1 MPERVLGRKPGEL
14 CNICGTGRLVAQ
26 FQAQHRCNTRIGGPP
41 GPSPTLHHLVC
52 SGCGLW
58 YASAV
63 GGNLNDLLGVQANET
78 FKNPATQPE
87 QCHQCK
93 EPVSSYTVSTGFVAY
108 RGSEDDLHALRLLY
122 CHSCILLLWKFPS
135 RAEQLFEKLPSLEPA
150 LKELKTPR

>member
-1 MPERVLGRKPGEL
+1 
-14 CNICGTGRLVAQ
+14 
-26 FQAQHRCNTRIGGPP
+26 
-41 GPSPTLHHLVC
+41 
-52 SGCGLW
+52 
-58 YASAV
+58 V